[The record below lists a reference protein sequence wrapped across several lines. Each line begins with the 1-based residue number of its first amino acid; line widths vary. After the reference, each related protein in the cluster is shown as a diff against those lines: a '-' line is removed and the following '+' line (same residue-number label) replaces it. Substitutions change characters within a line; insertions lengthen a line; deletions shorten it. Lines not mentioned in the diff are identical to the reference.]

1 MSSAHAIDF
10 STLQSIISTQDVI
23 AHASEIH
30 GFLTGLIAAGYEFD
44 NASYSALLADAFNN
58 GQSFSATLSSSVQS
72 VYSNIWQNLLDDSY
86 GFSLLLPDDEES
98 LAQRS
103 AALGHWVQGFNLG
116 FGMQHQQ
123 SDIAS
128 DEVKEVIA
136 DFAEIAN
143 LSSEVD
149 EDEEGEH
156 ALLEIEEYVRIS
168 SLLIFSELGSAP
180 EQKSPNKTLH

>member
-10 STLQSIISTQDVI
+10 STLQSVISTQDVI
-23 AHASEIH
+23 AHASELH
-30 GFLTGLIAAGYEFD
+30 GFLTGLISAGYEFD
-44 NASYSALLADAFNN
+44 EASYLDLLADAFNN
-58 GQSFSATLSSSVQS
+58 GEKFSATLTSSLQS
-72 VYSNIWQNLLDDSY
+72 VYSEIWQKLLDDSY
-86 GFSLLLPDDEES
+86 GFSLLLPDDDES

-103 AALGHWVQGFNLG
+103 AGLGHWVQGFNLG
-116 FGMQHQQ
+116 FGMQHQK

-128 DEVKEVIA
+128 EEVKEVIA

-143 LSSEVD
+143 LSTEVD
-149 EDEEGEH
+149 EDEEGEQ
-156 ALLEIEEYVRIS
+156 AFFEIEEYVRIS